1 MARLF
6 MKGKKRLHEDLDVVN
21 QARNTQRIKAIS

>member
-6 MKGKKRLHEDLDVVN
+6 TKGKKRLHEDLDIAN
-21 QARNTQRIKAIS
+21 